1 MKLLGK
7 LQGTGTLASADGPLG
22 PAEYELDGYLM
33 RPGEVVASGELRMK
47 SPALQD
53 VYARRGLHLVTA
65 DGRILSLRFTG
76 KLGERD
82 GRIAHID
89 VYQGLPAETE
99 WRR

>member
-1 MKLLGK
+1 MRFLGK
-7 LQGTGTLASADGPLG
+7 LQGIGTLATAEGPIG

-47 SPALQD
+47 SSGLQGRFD
-53 VYARRGLHLVTA
+53 RRGLHLVTA
-65 DGRILSLRFTG
+65 EGRILSLRFTG
-76 KLGERD
+76 KLSERD